1 MREAMGSG
9 NVCATPLD
17 IQVVTVSGEIS
28 ALETGDVFKTMR
40 KDKGFICLNA
50 DQTSGKCMDY
60 KVRYLCPQLNIP
72 DMMQPRQMDAPEGS
86 DSYYVQ
92 EEVAAPIQEATSNSS
107 VSNARSKQVNLEGLA
122 QAYGLCKQHGMCC
135 EESTFFEDFVINNS

>member
-50 DQTSGKCMDY
+50 DQVT
-60 KVRYLCPQLNIP
+60 
-72 DMMQPRQMDAPEGS
+72 
-86 DSYYVQ
+86 
-92 EEVAAPIQEATSNSS
+92 
-107 VSNARSKQVNLEGLA
+107 
-122 QAYGLCKQHGMCC
+122 
-135 EESTFFEDFVINNS
+135 